1 MKDLYVVNC
10 CRTAIGSFGG
20 SLKNT
25 PAAEMG
31 AVVVKEALKRA
42 NIAPENVD
50 EVMFGCI
57 LTAAQGQNVARQ
69 VAIKAGIPY
78 SVPAYTVGMVCGSG
92 MKSVIEGARSI
103 LAGDSDVV
111 VCGGTE
117 NMSAAPFASL
127 DARWGARMGDKKLV
141 DTMIKDGL
149 WDAYNNYHM
158 GTTAENINDIWGI
171 TREEQDAFAA
181 ASQQK
186 TEAAQKAGRFDDE
199 IVPVMVKVKKE
210 MVPFVKDEYPKAGV
224 TKEGI
229 AKLRG
234 AFPVSPESPNPQ
246 VVNTFEPT
254 GIQEA
259 ADKGQPRVTAANASG
274 INDGA
279 AAIVL
284 ASGEAVEKYGLKP
297 MAKLIGWGQGGVDP
311 KIMGVGPVPASRQAM
326 AKAGVTIDDIDLVEA
341 NEAFAAQS
349 IAVARELHFDM
360 SKVNVNGGAIA
371 LGHPVGASGA
381 RIIVTLL
388 HEMQKRPEAKRGLA
402 TLCIG
407 GGMGVA
413 TIYEKC

>member
-117 NMSAAPFASL
+117 NMSAAPFASM

-210 MVPFVKDEYPKAGV
+210 MVPFAKDEYPKAGV

-326 AKAGVTIDDIDLVEA
+326 EKAGLKIEDMDLVEA